1 MEFTHTNTH
10 SSCLKT
16 NCQLENWLETHDD
29 RQVNKREMKEGKK
42 KNQQMERNRRL
53 TLLLELGCVTN
64 KKKKIQTLFF
74 GRFLQNSS
82 LSKYQREWIFWVG
95 HIHSN
100 EGVAAHTNTHTH
112 THTRFTNG
120 LMMTREK
127 EERWRKDMNKTQ
139 RFGKKK
145 NVFNNNWK
153 EERGSSTRRM
163 MVDGG
168 LFQKRRK
175 IVYRFFFLLLHSG
188 RRSSC
193 SLSQEQVV
201 TLKTHAQLDI
211 VA

>member
-1 MEFTHTNTH
+1 M
-10 SSCLKT
+10 
-16 NCQLENWLETHDD
+16 
-29 RQVNKREMKEGKK
+29 
-42 KNQQMERNRRL
+42 
-53 TLLLELGCVTN
+53 
-64 KKKKIQTLFF
+64 
-74 GRFLQNSS
+74 
-82 LSKYQREWIFWVG
+82 G

-168 LFQKRRK
+168 LF
-175 IVYRFFFLLLHSG
+175 
-188 RRSSC
+188 
-193 SLSQEQVV
+193 
-201 TLKTHAQLDI
+201 
-211 VA
+211 